1 MDFNFE
7 DFFKDI
13 KTQVISLAQQSLKD
27 SFQEAKT
34 DGVAALKMM
43 KEHVKKWSLQVV
55 NKEISVEDFNFQ
67 MGTLKE
73 TMEMVALKEA
83 GLKQIELDKFKNGIL
98 GIVVNRVSALV

>member
-13 KTQVISLAQQSLKD
+13 KTQVISLAQRSLKD

-34 DGVAALKMM
+34 DGVAALNMM
-43 KEHVKKWSLQVV
+43 KEDVKKWSLQVV

>member
-13 KTQVISLAQQSLKD
+13 KTQVINLAQQSLKD
-27 SFQEAKT
+27 SFQDAKT

>member
-13 KTQVISLAQQSLKD
+13 KSQVISLAQRSLND

-34 DGVAALKMM
+34 DGVAALNMM
-43 KEHVKKWSLQVV
+43 KEDLKKWSLQVV

-98 GIVVNRVSALV
+98 GIVVKRVSALV